1 MKERF
6 IHPFIAIL
14 LLAGSVGQTDAQL
27 LFRQGEPY
35 TNYAFEGYRA
45 YESLIFGR
53 TRSPQFDNLGQ
64 FVMNGVS
71 VYELNEQNN
80 QSRFRQCHNETQ
92 PVRKLLKP
100 ARNFRR

>member
-53 TRSPQFDNLGQ
+53 TRSPHTWTRRASLLAAAGLRRSGGRH
-64 FVMNGVS
+64 MPTATGTTR
-71 VYELNEQNN
+71 ECG
-80 QSRFRQCHNETQ
+80 RTACH
-92 PVRKLLKP
+92 R
-100 ARNFRR
+100 

>member
-6 IHPFIAIL
+6 MHPFIAIL

-53 TRSPQFDNLGQ
+53 TR
-64 FVMNGVS
+64 
-71 VYELNEQNN
+71 
-80 QSRFRQCHNETQ
+80 
-92 PVRKLLKP
+92 
-100 ARNFRR
+100 